1 MSENIEI
8 SRIQN
13 REQLEDAFMRGLVQ
27 LYQDVFADPPYE
39 ESFDPEEVKG
49 FFELYLLSGLLLISE
64 KKDSNEVIGFA
75 AAVPLILE
83 EAIAKIASEQGF
95 DVDKTWYY
103 ADLGVDKKYRRQK
116 IASLLVQKMIGEKP
130 AETLLMRTSEN
141 NIASQRV
148 NMQQGFELVEGMEQ
162 QVEQLRQDGTV
173 QADRR
178 IFLSRAT

>member
-1 MSENIEI
+1 MPENIEI
-8 SRIQN
+8 SQVQS
-13 REQLEDAFMRGLVQ
+13 REQLEAAFMRGLIK
-27 LYQDVFADPPYE
+27 LYQDAFADPPYE
-39 ESFDPEEVKG
+39 ESFDPEEVRG

-64 KKDSNEVIGFA
+64 AKDTNEVIGFV
-75 AAVPLILE
+75 AAVPIILE
-83 EAIAKIASEQGF
+83 EAIAKIAQENGF

-116 IASLLVQKMIGEKP
+116 IASMLVQKMIGLKP

-162 QVEQLRQDGTV
+162 QVEQLRQDGLV
-173 QADRR
+173 QTDRR

>member
-1 MSENIEI
+1 MLENIEI
-8 SRIQN
+8 SKVQS
-13 REQLEDAFMRGLVQ
+13 REQLEDAFMRGLVK

-39 ESFDPEEVKG
+39 EFFDPEEVRG

-64 KKDSNEVIGFA
+64 TKDTNEVVGFV

-83 EAIAKIASEQGF
+83 QAIANIASEQGF

-116 IASLLVQKMIGEKP
+116 IASLLVQKMIGMKP
-130 AETLLMRTSEN
+130 AEALLMRTSEN

-162 QVEQLRQDGTV
+162 QVEQLRQDGSV
-173 QADRR
+173 QTDRR
-178 IFLSRAT
+178 IFLSRTT